1 MWPAAVPVPA
11 PEDLSQAQRRMR
23 GREIRAPRRG
33 FGSCAVAGGRP
44 PGAWPVSRPPSATQR
59 QSLLGSHA
67 AWVIRKG
74 EVSLSAMMSE
84 MTWMGNTAVVMASVI
99 LVSVVP
105 RQARAAKTS
114 NKAHAAVTKLA
125 AVLPA

>member
-1 MWPAAVPVPA
+1 MCVWPAAVPVPA

-33 FGSCAVAGGRP
+33 FGSCAIAGNE
-44 PGAWPVSRPPSATQR
+44 A
-59 QSLLGSHA
+59 SLALGSFA
-67 AWVIRKG
+67 SCR
-74 EVSLSAMMSE
+74 SLSAMMSE